1 MQCPKLE
8 TLNEIYVLMNHSA
21 RVRLTPRLAV
31 GFDAG
36 SRQCVT
42 EALAAELVK
51 AEAAS
56 EVKSMG
62 GGTDLTGGPRGNVM
76 EILPKA
82 SALELATDKQ
92 HRRVRVTAQA
102 GISYRLADGSH
113 EHMRPRESGWLPAD
127 IAAKALAHGNALAAP
142 VTGDTYSPMA
152 GLEPRD
158 YGRTEDTA
166 FTALHA
172 SVDDLDSHHAR
183 VKAEAE
189 AAEHDGRG
197 FIVRHG
203 QRAA

>member
-1 MQCPKLE
+1 MK
-8 TLNEIYVLMNHSA
+8 YVLMNRSA

-31 GFDAG
+31 GFDNG

-42 EALAAELVK
+42 EALAGELVK

-82 SALELATDKQ
+82 SALELANDKQ

-113 EHMRPRESGWLPAD
+113 EHLRPRQTAWLPAD
-127 IAAKALAHGNALAAP
+127 IADKAIEHGNALAAP
-142 VTGDTYSPMA
+142 VTGDCYSPMA
-152 GLEPRD
+152 GLHPRD
-158 YGRTEDTA
+158 YGPTEDEA
-166 FTALHA
+166 FTALHV
-172 SVDDLDSHHAR
+172 SVDDLDTHRAKL
-183 VKAEAE
+183 KADAE
-189 AAEHDGRG
+189 GC
-197 FIVRHG
+197 
-203 QRAA
+203 RA